1 MIVAFSPFRTRDT
14 GRVNVRD
21 GGSAAGG
28 AAARLLGVG
37 VGSCLGL
44 NAARG
49 LPVAALVLA
58 FAPGGRAEM
67 TLIAL
72 ALGVDP
78 AFVSTHHVVRIFLV
92 VILAPMAFKLIA
104 PRLGI
109 SGGGKQTTRG
119 TTEP

>member
-1 MIVAFSPFRTRDT
+1 
-14 GRVNVRD
+14 
-21 GGSAAGG
+21 
-28 AAARLLGVG
+28 
-37 VGSCLGL
+37 
-44 NAARG
+44 
-49 LPVAALVLA
+49 
-58 FAPGGRAEM
+58 M

-109 SGGGKQTTRG
+109 VGGGNEPTRG
-119 TTEP
+119 TT